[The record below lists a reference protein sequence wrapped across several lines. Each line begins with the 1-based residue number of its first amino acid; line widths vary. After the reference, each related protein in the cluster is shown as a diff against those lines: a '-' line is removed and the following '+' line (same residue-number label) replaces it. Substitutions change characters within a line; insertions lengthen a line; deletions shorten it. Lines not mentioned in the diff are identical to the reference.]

1 MLDRL
6 RFIIKQKK
14 DRMARNIP
22 FLFEELKEDEN
33 ALLRLYGLPITR
45 LDIVIAIIGIYLLFS
60 YGFKG

>member
-14 DRMARNIP
+14 DRIARNIP
-22 FLFEELKEDEN
+22 FLFKEIKEDEN

-45 LDIVIAIIGIYLLFS
+45 LDIVIAFIGIYLLFS
-60 YGFKG
+60 YGFK

>member
-14 DRMARNIP
+14 DRIARNIP

-60 YGFKG
+60 YGFK

>member
-14 DRMARNIP
+14 DRIARNIP
-22 FLFEELKEDEN
+22 FLFKELKEDEN
-33 ALLRLYGLPITR
+33 ALLRLYGLSITR

-60 YGFKG
+60 YGFK

>member
-33 ALLRLYGLPITR
+33 ALLRLCGLPITR

-60 YGFKG
+60 YGFK